1 MRKLIEN
8 GSLEIF
14 NEPFEFIDSGAHA
27 GDENMRIDL
36 ERTGAV
42 SRGEA
47 APMFRIYSWKP
58 WCVSL
63 GYNQK
68 EDAIDKNE
76 LDKFGFDLTRRPTGG
91 RAVLHADELTYS
103 VVTKVRVGLD
113 QHKIYKLIHEILL
126 SAFKKMNPKSLGF
139 TKSQANFREFYKTS
153 DSSVSCFAS
162 AARYEIEYEGRK
174 VVGSAQRLFG
184 GALLQHGSILLDAGH
199 ELLADVSYTKSP
211 EAKEKIKKSILAA
224 SATLSEVC
232 KRKITREETAAAV
245 KSIVCG

>member
-14 NEPFEFIDSGAHA
+14 DEPFEFIDTGDLV

-36 ERTGAV
+36 ERTRAL
-42 SRGEA
+42 SRGEE

-68 EDAIDKNE
+68 EDSIDKSE
-76 LDKFGFDLTRRPTGG
+76 LEKFGFDLTRRPTGG

-126 SAFKKMNPKSLGF
+126 SAFEKLNPKNLGF
-139 TKSQANFREFYKTS
+139 TKSQANFRDFYKTS

-162 AARYEIEYEGRK
+162 AARYEIEHKGRK

-184 GALLQHGSILLDAGH
+184 GTLLQHGSILLDSGH
-199 ELLADVSYTKSP
+199 EFLADVSSTKSP
-211 EAKEKIKKSILAA
+211 EVKERIKKSILAA
-224 SATLSEVC
+224 SATLSEAC
-232 KRKITREETAAAV
+232 ERKITREEAAKAV
-245 KSIVCG
+245 ESIVCG